1 MNTYTWKV
9 TALSTMPS
17 PPAPI
22 NEYVVMAN
30 YTVTGTNGTITVE
43 ISSISQ
49 FTIDT
54 TSPTYV
60 PYAQLTEEIVLG
72 WIQSEPNLVINTQ
85 ANLDGQIESIVN
97 PPVSPQ
103 NTPLPWSN

>member
-9 TALSTMPS
+9 TALSTMPT
-17 PPAPI
+17 PTPD
-22 NEYVVMAN
+22 YVVMAQ
-30 YTVTGTNGTITVE
+30 YTVTGTDGTHTV
-43 ISSISQ
+43 SIQGLSQ
-49 FTIDT
+49 FVVNPDQKDF
-54 TSPTYV
+54 V

-97 PPVSPQ
+97 PPVIPQ

>member
-1 MNTYTWKV
+1 MNTYLWKV
-9 TALSTMPS
+9 TALSTMPT
-17 PPAPI
+17 PTPD
-22 NEYVVMAN
+22 YVVMAQ
-30 YTVTGTNGTITVE
+30 YIVTGTDGTNTV
-43 ISSISQ
+43 SIQGLSQ
-49 FTIDT
+49 FEVNPEQKDF
-54 TSPTYV
+54 V
-60 PYAQLTEEIVLG
+60 PYAQLTEETVLG